1 MPGREAIYKILILL
15 KIWTFENRK
24 RMEARD
30 KSQKKN
36 DAVRAALS
44 TEGEAL
50 SVARTCTQKDK
61 NARNKPTCHNNLAC
75 FATSKQCGLC
85 SPERVRARALGTMVR
100 RTAATLWFAV
110 DILVLNRRFRCE
122 NDGSEEW
129 AALEEWLRH
138 QLAERQEMKARLQ
151 DAALVSGGSSQRL
164 CKKRQHQ
171 MSRKQKR
178 RKSSA
183 ERQTYHLPSIPS
195 SQQLCS
201 RPSKGKSGG
210 KGRRCKDSGR
220 PAAAAAAATS
230 APPLCYPR
238 HHQEKF
244 ELSKSQR
251 FMDRD
256 YMQQM
261 ERRLVEQ
268 HEEAIQKRIKKR
280 QAEEALRERQ
290 MIQAGLIAD
299 PHKIPPL
306 PRDVPR
312 RTAPQRTSEA
322 GSARHA
328 KTQRPPPKRLQQL
341 HAAKLNNEQPVE
353 NQKKKNE
360 QAGQLSE
367 QENLDEAC
375 QTQDTASAVTSRRP
389 RLAILLQA
397 CKAVVGVG
405 HLLNGSMSKTD
416 TIEIVESGAAEGDDD
431 DDDDE
436 EAVQKAAAELSKLD
450 DKYESPL
457 IARLRQ
463 VENVEE
469 LYRLAEEIV
478 ARTKN

>member
-1 MPGREAIYKILILL
+1 
-15 KIWTFENRK
+15 
-24 RMEARD
+24 
-30 KSQKKN
+30 
-36 DAVRAALS
+36 
-44 TEGEAL
+44 
-50 SVARTCTQKDK
+50 
-61 NARNKPTCHNNLAC
+61 
-75 FATSKQCGLC
+75 
-85 SPERVRARALGTMVR
+85 
-100 RTAATLWFAV
+100 
-110 DILVLNRRFRCE
+110 
-122 NDGSEEW
+122 
-129 AALEEWLRH
+129 
-138 QLAERQEMKARLQ
+138 
-151 DAALVSGGSSQRL
+151 
-164 CKKRQHQ
+164 
-171 MSRKQKR
+171 
-178 RKSSA
+178 
-183 ERQTYHLPSIPS
+183 
-195 SQQLCS
+195 
-201 RPSKGKSGG
+201 
-210 KGRRCKDSGR
+210 
-220 PAAAAAAATS
+220 
-230 APPLCYPR
+230 
-238 HHQEKF
+238 
-244 ELSKSQR
+244 
-251 FMDRD
+251 
-256 YMQQM
+256 
-261 ERRLVEQ
+261 
-268 HEEAIQKRIKKR
+268 
-280 QAEEALRERQ
+280 

-375 QTQDTASAVTSRRP
+375 PTQDAAPAVTSRRP

-416 TIEIVESGAAEGDDD
+416 TIEIVESGAAEGDA
-431 DDDDE
+431 DDDE

-457 IARLRQ
+457 IARLRK